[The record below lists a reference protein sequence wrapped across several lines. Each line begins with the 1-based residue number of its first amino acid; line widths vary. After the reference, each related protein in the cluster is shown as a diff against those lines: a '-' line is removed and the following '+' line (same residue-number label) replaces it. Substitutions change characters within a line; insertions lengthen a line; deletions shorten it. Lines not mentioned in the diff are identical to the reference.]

1 MWIDTESGPARIH
14 SRFYTRFVTVLKFL
28 LPAVAITLV
37 ALVVLWSHLWPSV
50 DRLRVGSAML
60 RDFGDDEH
68 AMIHARYV
76 GMDRKGQPFSITAKT
91 VSYVNPEGTTMQLE
105 APKADITLAGG
116 AWVAVTADSGLYDRD
131 AGNLKLTGAVDLFHD
146 AGYQFRTTEAT
157 IDLNTGDAEGAKP
170 VQAQGPFGELS
181 AEGFKMIDEGRTVF
195 FEGHAK
201 MRVYP
206 GALSPPKTQ

>member
-1 MWIDTESGPARIH
+1 
-14 SRFYTRFVTVLKFL
+14 
-28 LPAVAITLV
+28 
-37 ALVVLWSHLWPSV
+37 
-50 DRLRVGSAML
+50 
-60 RDFGDDEH
+60 
-68 AMIHARYV
+68 
-76 GMDRKGQPFSITAKT
+76 
-91 VSYVNPEGTTMQLE
+91 MQLE